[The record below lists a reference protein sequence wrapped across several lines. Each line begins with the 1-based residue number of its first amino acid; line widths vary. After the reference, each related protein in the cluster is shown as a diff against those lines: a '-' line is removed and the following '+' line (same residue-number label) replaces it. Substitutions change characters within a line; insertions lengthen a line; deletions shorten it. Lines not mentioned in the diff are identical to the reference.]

1 MNTDTKEER
10 MKRFSERMPAL
21 REKFQRMRERL
32 YIERR
37 LAEKRHRHQRTGGGM
52 KATLLKYI
60 DYLFN
65 YEYRIA
71 LFENGKFCWK
81 VHGWIKNYEE
91 EGGD

>member
-37 LAEKRHRHQRTGGGM
+37 LAENG
-52 KATLLKYI
+52 I
-60 DYLFN
+60 D
-65 YEYRIA
+65 I
-71 LFENGKFCWK
+71 
-81 VHGWIKNYEE
+81 EE
-91 EGGD
+91 LEQAG